1 MLLCCAPVIHQ
12 MIDAMTTE
20 TRSRTTLISVG
31 KQLHASPQTGQ
42 DRACLV
48 RQSDGTE
55 RLALI
60 QLVTSKQQGS
70 LHRGAEFF
78 RVSFRFVGDDS
89 DPDCQYHLDQNTVW
103 CVIDHKDCQIVFGP
117 TEGIEIRQ
125 PGLGIGSYL
134 MAQLIRLIQQS
145 EMRGNY
151 QVQAVHLPIGAQSKV
166 KPEDARANDARIET
180 FLTRVGFYVSP
191 AAGQKVIGVRRA
203 QDLRPWWNQQKVS
216 FLSFP
221 SFVELAA
228 RWQREKNQSEKA
240 VEAAQRIVEG
250 AHLHASELQTAHA
263 EEVAS
268 LESKI
273 EQLEGTVSSQEEQH
287 AAFIRELL
295 EKQAV
300 ETQGLR
306 RQIEEIQN
314 MPSQIEDRVTALNPA
329 RPSAGDTLEARAESA
344 TQMQR
349 TLTISLAPAL
359 MKLLWAALALS
370 AFALGAGA
378 LTNHL

>member
-1 MLLCCAPVIHQ
+1 

-48 RQSDGTE
+48 RLSDGTE

-117 TEGIEIRQ
+117 TDGIEIRQ

-151 QVQAVHLPIGAQSKV
+151 QVQAVHLPIAAQTKV

-250 AHLHASELQTAHA
+250 AHLHASQLQTAHA

-287 AAFIRELL
+287 AALIRELL
-295 EKQAV
+295 EKQAE

-306 RQIEEIQN
+306 RQIEDIQS
-314 MPSQIEDRVTALNPA
+314 MHGQIEDRVTALNPA
-329 RPSAGDTLEARAESA
+329 QPSAGDTLEARAESA

>member
-20 TRSRTTLISVG
+20 PRSRTTLISVG

-48 RQSDGTE
+48 RLSDGTE

-89 DPDCQYHLDQNTVW
+89 DPDCQYNLEQNTVW

-117 TEGIEIRQ
+117 TDGIEIRQ

-228 RWQREKNQSEKA
+228 RWKQEKNQSEKS
-240 VEAAQRIVEG
+240 VEA
-250 AHLHASELQTAHA
+250 AHLHASQLQTAHA

-273 EQLEGTVSSQEEQH
+273 EQLEGKVSSQEEQH
-287 AAFIRELL
+287 EAFIRELL
-295 EKQAV
+295 EKQAE
-300 ETQGLR
+300 ETEGLR
-306 RQIEEIQN
+306 RQMEEIQG
-314 MPSQIEDRVTALNPA
+314 MHSQIEDRVAALNTA
-329 RPSAGDTLEARAESA
+329 GPSVGDTLEARTESA
-344 TQMQR
+344 TQMPR

-359 MKLLWAALALS
+359 MKLLWTALALS
-370 AFALGAGA
+370 AFALGSGA

>member
-1 MLLCCAPVIHQ
+1 

-151 QVQAVHLPIGAQSKV
+151 QVQAVHLPIGAKSKV

-191 AAGQKVIGVRRA
+191 AAGQKVIGGSA
-203 QDLRPWWNQQKVS
+203 CPRPPPLVEPTESQ
-216 FLSFP
+216 FLVLPQFRG
-221 SFVELAA
+221 VGREVAT
-228 RWQREKNQSEKA
+228 REKP
-240 VEAAQRIVEG
+240 V
-250 AHLHASELQTAHA
+250 
-263 EEVAS
+263 
-268 LESKI
+268 
-273 EQLEGTVSSQEEQH
+273 
-287 AAFIRELL
+287 
-295 EKQAV
+295 
-300 ETQGLR
+300 
-306 RQIEEIQN
+306 
-314 MPSQIEDRVTALNPA
+314 
-329 RPSAGDTLEARAESA
+329 
-344 TQMQR
+344 
-349 TLTISLAPAL
+349 
-359 MKLLWAALALS
+359 
-370 AFALGAGA
+370 
-378 LTNHL
+378 

>member
-1 MLLCCAPVIHQ
+1 

-48 RQSDGTE
+48 RLSDGTE

-89 DPDCQYHLDQNTVW
+89 DPDCQ
-103 CVIDHKDCQIVFGP
+103 IVFGP
-117 TEGIEIRQ
+117 TDGIEIRQ

-151 QVQAVHLPIGAQSKV
+151 QVQAVHLPIAAQTKV

-250 AHLHASELQTAHA
+250 AHLHASQLQTAHA

-287 AAFIRELL
+287 AALIRELL
-295 EKQAV
+295 EKQAE

-306 RQIEEIQN
+306 RQIEDIQS
-314 MPSQIEDRVTALNPA
+314 MHGQIEDRVTALNPA
-329 RPSAGDTLEARAESA
+329 QPSAGDTLEARAESA

>member
-1 MLLCCAPVIHQ
+1 MLLCCVPVIHQ

-48 RQSDGTE
+48 RLSDGTE

-117 TEGIEIRQ
+117 TDGIEIRQ

-151 QVQAVHLPIGAQSKV
+151 QVQAVHLPIAAQTKV

-191 AAGQKVIGVRRA
+191 AAGQKVIGVGVPKTSA
-203 QDLRPWWNQQKVS
+203 L
-216 FLSFP
+216 
-221 SFVELAA
+221 
-228 RWQREKNQSEKA
+228 
-240 VEAAQRIVEG
+240 G
-250 AHLHASELQTAHA
+250 
-263 EEVAS
+263 
-268 LESKI
+268 
-273 EQLEGTVSSQEEQH
+273 GTNRKSVSSPSPVSWSWRRGGNERKTSRKKPSRPH
-287 AAFIRELL
+287 SALL
-295 EKQAV
+295 KAP
-300 ETQGLR
+300 TC
-306 RQIEEIQN
+306 
-314 MPSQIEDRVTALNPA
+314 MPPNFKPRMLKRSHLSNP
-329 RPSAGDTLEARAESA
+329 R
-344 TQMQR
+344 
-349 TLTISLAPAL
+349 
-359 MKLLWAALALS
+359 LS
-370 AFALGAGA
+370 
-378 LTNHL
+378 NWKER

>member
-70 LHRGAEFF
+70 LHRGAEFS

-228 RWQREKNQSEKA
+228 RWQREKTSLRKPSRPHSALLKA
-240 VEAAQRIVEG
+240 PTCMPPNFKPRMLKRSHLSNPRLSNWKERCVRKKNNTQRSF
-250 AHLHASELQTAHA
+250 ASYWRSRQKKHKACVGRLKKSRRCTAR
-263 EEVAS
+263 
-268 LESKI
+268 SKI
-273 EQLEGTVSSQEEQH
+273 
-287 AAFIRELL
+287 
-295 EKQAV
+295 
-300 ETQGLR
+300 GL
-306 RQIEEIQN
+306 Q
-314 MPSQIEDRVTALNPA
+314 P
-329 RPSAGDTLEARAESA
+329 
-344 TQMQR
+344 
-349 TLTISLAPAL
+349 
-359 MKLLWAALALS
+359 
-370 AFALGAGA
+370 
-378 LTNHL
+378 